1 MGGGEGNGRREP
13 PTAQYNSVSGTY
25 SAKQWSRQPC
35 ICAVLQPPS
44 RDMCAPSRW
53 SRGSS
58 VYSHTDEHCGW
69 SETVIVATQFVLHKR
84 EKDFTGGRGGG
95 GGRKGANRVGGRPFG
110 CAISKVERTR
120 ERQFE

>member
-1 MGGGEGNGRREP
+1 MSHP
-13 PTAQYNSVSGTY
+13 PTAQYNSVSGTHSGQTVES
-25 SAKQWSRQPC
+25 SAPC

-44 RDMCAPSRW
+44 RDMCAPSLR

-69 SETVIVATQFVLHKR
+69 NETVIVATQFVLHKR
-84 EKDFTGGRGGG
+84 EKDFRGGKG
-95 GGRKGANRVGGRPFG
+95 GKSSGRAVHL
-110 CAISKVERTR
+110 AVVISKVKRTR